1 MAAAAVSPRPFPP
14 MSRPTSRT
22 ARTLAAAAVL
32 AGGSLASLGLTGCQ
46 ASMAGQTLPSPYYL
60 RDDVQ
65 FFPAGP
71 EFQFPNQVQAIEEYQ
86 LRGIGG
92 GADGIADP
100 IGPIQ

>member
-1 MAAAAVSPRPFPP
+1 M
-14 MSRPTSRT
+14 TTT
-22 ARTLAAAAVL
+22 ARSARTFAAAAVL
-32 AGGSLASLGLTGCQ
+32 CSGAAAASLGLTGCQ

-86 LRGIGG
+86 LRGVGG
-92 GADGIADP
+92 GADGVADP
-100 IGPIQ
+100 VGPVN